1 MAEFN
6 SIAEVEEQIKNDLL
20 AQSNK
25 KSIALLYA
33 FIEYFNTD
41 LLEYFKKLGVNFKLE
56 RGGRYFPESD
66 RAMDIVKALLNKIK
80 LLNIPISNNSEV
92 VNITMTPDNKFNI
105 TINNIMLIFFIFFS
119 VKII

>member
-33 FIEYFNTD
+33 FIEYFK
-41 LLEYFKKLGVNFKLE
+41 YQ
-56 RGGRYFPESD
+56 
-66 RAMDIVKALLNKIK
+66 
-80 LLNIPISNNSEV
+80 
-92 VNITMTPDNKFNI
+92 
-105 TINNIMLIFFIFFS
+105 
-119 VKII
+119 